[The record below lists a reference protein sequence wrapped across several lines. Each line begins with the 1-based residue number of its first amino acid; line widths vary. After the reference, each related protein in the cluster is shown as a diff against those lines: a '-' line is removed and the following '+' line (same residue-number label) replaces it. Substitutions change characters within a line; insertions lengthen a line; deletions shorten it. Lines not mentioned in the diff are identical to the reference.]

1 MALRVGFVGVGG
13 IAQRHLTY
21 CQQREDVEIVGH
33 ADPVFERAAKVA
45 ADFGGRAYD
54 SYDKLYAAEH
64 PQALVICTPPF
75 AHGDIE
81 EAACDQDIPF
91 FVEKPVAV
99 SMDLAL
105 RVQRA
110 VERSGVATQ
119 VGYMY
124 RFAEPVLKVKE
135 LLGQHQTAMV
145 QAHYYMPG
153 LPPPGWWPSL
163 ELGGGQL
170 IEQATHML
178 DLGRFLAGEVV
189 AVQGKAVRTRDWTP
203 PPGWQKPEGMLSYA
217 ADFDIPDTTALILE
231 YESGALGTLSCSL
244 VPQAKWDNGFKVVA
258 DGLIV
263 TIDGA
268 NAFWAGDTEGSMA
281 ASPNWANFVLG
292 EFLDVVQAG
301 STRTSVPYIEGVKS
315 LAVSVA
321 GYESMRRGGGP
332 VDPRELLGEAR
343 PRAVFAG
350 AVLSGVEMAGA
361 DLTNADLTGANLA
374 GANLSGADFSN
385 ANLSGAVVVG
395 ADLSGADFSNANLSG
410 VVLPQANLSGA
421 DFSNANLSGANL
433 AGADL
438 SGADFS
444 NAQLPG
450 ATLHGADL
458 PGDDKDD

>member
-1 MALRVGFVGVGG
+1 MALKVGFVGVGG

-21 CQQREDVEIVGH
+21 CQQRADVEIVGH
-33 ADPVFERAAKVA
+33 ADVVFERAEKA
-45 ADFGGRAYD
+45 AAAFGGRAYD
-54 SYDKLYAAEH
+54 SHDKLYAAEK
-64 PQALVICTPPF
+64 PEALVICTPPY

-81 EAACDQDIPF
+81 AAACDLGIPF

-105 RVQRA
+105 RVQKA

-124 RFAEPVLKVKE
+124 RFAEPVLKVRE
-135 LLGQHQTAMV
+135 LLRRHQTAMV

-153 LPPPGWWPSL
+153 LPPPDWWPSL

-178 DLGRFLAGEVV
+178 DLGRFLAGDVV

-203 PPGWQKPEGMLSYA
+203 PAGFEPGDGMRF
-217 ADFDIPDTTALILE
+217 FDANFAIPDSTALILE

-268 NAFWAGDTEGSMA
+268 NASWAGDTEGSLE
-281 ASPNWANFVLG
+281 ASPAWAGYVLG
-292 EFLDVVQAG
+292 ELLDVVKAG
-301 STRTSVPYIEGVKS
+301 GNVTSVPYIEGVKS
-315 LAVSVA
+315 LAISIA
-321 GYESMRRGGGP
+321 GYESMNRGGGP
-332 VDPRELLGEAR
+332 VDPRELLGEAC
-343 PRAVFAG
+343 G
-350 AVLSGVEMAGA
+350 CCCCGSGA
-361 DLTNADLTGANLA
+361 DLK
-374 GANLSGADFSN
+374 
-385 ANLSGAVVVG
+385 
-395 ADLSGADFSNANLSG
+395 
-410 VVLPQANLSGA
+410 QANLSGA
-421 DFSNANLSGANL
+421 SLAGADLSGSDLLQANFTGANL

-438 SGADFS
+438 SGSDLTQANFTGANLTGADLS
-444 NAQLPG
+444 GSDLSG
-450 ATLHGADL
+450 ANFTGCSLAGADL
-458 PGDDKDD
+458 PEGDDG

>member
-1 MALRVGFVGVGG
+1 MALRVGFIGVGG

-33 ADPVFERAAKVA
+33 ADSVFDRAVKA
-45 ADFGGRAYD
+45 AAEFGGQAYD
-54 SYDKLYAAEH
+54 RYEALYAAER

-81 EAACDQDIPF
+81 EAACERGIPF

-99 SMDLAL
+99 NMDLAL

-124 RFAEPVLKVKE
+124 RFAEPVRKVKE

-153 LPPPGWWPSL
+153 LPPPDWWPSL
-163 ELGGGQL
+163 ARGGGQL

-189 AVQGKAVRTRDWTP
+189 AVQGKATRTRDWTP
-203 PPGWQKPEGMLSYA
+203 PPGWEKPEGMLAYA

-258 DGLIV
+258 DGLLV

-268 NAFWAGDTEGSMA
+268 NAEWVGDTEGRMA
-281 ASPNWANFVLG
+281 AGPNWANYVLG
-292 EFLDVVQAG
+292 EFLDVVAAG
-301 STRTSVPYIEGVKS
+301 GTDTSVPYIEGVKS
-315 LAVSVA
+315 LAISVA

-332 VDPRELLGEAR
+332 VDPRELLGEGGAR
-343 PRAVFAG
+343 ARFAG
-350 AVLSGVEMAGA
+350 AVLTGAEMTGA
-361 DLTNADLTGANLA
+361 NLTNADLTGANLA
-374 GANLSGADFSN
+374 GANLASADFSN

-395 ADLSGADFSNANLSG
+395 ADLSGADFTNANLSG
-410 VVLPQANLSGA
+410 VVLPQANLAGA
-421 DFSNANLSGANL
+421 DFTNANLSGANL

-450 ATLHGADL
+450 ATLQSPELSG
-458 PGDDKDD
+458 GDSDG

>member
-1 MALRVGFVGVGG
+1 
-13 IAQRHLTY
+13 
-21 CQQREDVEIVGH
+21 
-33 ADPVFERAAKVA
+33 
-45 ADFGGRAYD
+45 
-54 SYDKLYAAEH
+54 
-64 PQALVICTPPF
+64 
-75 AHGDIE
+75 
-81 EAACDQDIPF
+81 
-91 FVEKPVAV
+91 
-99 SMDLAL
+99 MDLAL

-124 RFAEPVLKVKE
+124 RFAGPVLKVKE
-135 LLGQHQTAMV
+135 LLRQHQTAMV

-153 LPPPGWWPSL
+153 LPPPDWWPSL

-178 DLGRFLAGEVV
+178 DLGRFLAGDVV

-203 PPGWQKPEGMLSYA
+203 PEGSEPGDGMRFYDA
-217 ADFDIPDTTALILE
+217 NFAIPDTTALILE

-268 NAFWAGDTEGSMA
+268 NASWAGDTEGSMA
-281 ASPNWANFVLG
+281 AGPAWANYVLG
-292 EFLDVVQAG
+292 EFLDVVAAG
-301 STRTSVPYIEGVKS
+301 GKETSVPYSEGVKS
-315 LAVSVA
+315 LAISIA
-321 GYESMRRGGGP
+321 GYESMQRGGGS
-332 VDPRELLGEAR
+332 VDPRELLSELPASRFG
-343 PRAVFAG
+343 G
-350 AVLSGVEMAGA
+350 AVLAGSDLSGA
-361 DLTNADLTGANLA
+361 DLSNADFTGANLA

-395 ADLSGADFSNANLSG
+395 ADLSGADFSNANL
-410 VVLPQANLSGA
+410 
-421 DFSNANLSGANL
+421 

-444 NAQLPG
+444 NAHLPG
-450 ATLHGADL
+450 ATLGRAGR
-458 PGDDKDD
+458 PGDDSDA